1 MGRIVVLGEAAA
13 VDGFALAGATVISA
27 ADPEAVGRAWETLPA
42 DAAVVVLTASA
53 SAVLGAPARA
63 RRPGLLTISMP
74 P

>member
-1 MGRIVVLGEAAA
+1 MGRIVVLGEAPA
-13 VDGFALAGATVISA
+13 VDGFALAGATVIPA
-27 ADPEAVGRAWETLPA
+27 ADPEAVRRAWETLPA

-53 SAVLGAPARA
+53 SAARA

>member
-1 MGRIVVLGEAAA
+1 MGRIVVLGDAAA
-13 VDGFALAGATVISA
+13 VDGFALGGATVISA
-27 ADPEAVGRAWETLPA
+27 ADPEAVRRAWETLPA

-63 RRPGLLTISMP
+63 RRPDLLTISMP

>member
-1 MGRIVVLGEAAA
+1 MGRIVVLGEAPA
-13 VDGFALAGATVISA
+13 VDGFALAGATVIPA
-27 ADPEAVGRAWETLPA
+27 ADPEAVRRAWETLPA
-42 DAAVVVLTASA
+42 DAAVVALTASA